1 MIMMNCSSIF
11 TMNKK
16 KESTT
21 DRLEEILEQ
30 SGADKLTEYLTQE
43 KVYSA
48 DREDLFGEYVKSVI
62 REKGFKQKDVFL
74 RAGIDEKS
82 GYKYLSGEKHT
93 SNRDLII
100 RICLAAH
107 MTLKESER
115 ALKLYGLSPLYAR
128 LERDAV
134 FIIAFNRRIYD
145 IDEVNEILESHG
157 LEALYEPKMQD
168 GN

>member
-1 MIMMNCSSIF
+1 MNR
-11 TMNKK
+11 K
-16 KESTT
+16 KETTT

-30 SGADKLTEYLTQE
+30 SGADRLSEYLSQE
-43 KVYSA
+43 KVFSSSSN
-48 DREDLFGEYVKSVI
+48 ELFGEYVKSLL

-74 RAGIDEKS
+74 RAGIDEKT
-82 GYKYLSGEKHT
+82 GYKYLSGDKHT

-115 ALKLYGLSPLYAR
+115 ALKLYGMSPLYAR

-157 LEALYEPKMQD
+157 LEVLYQPKMQD
-168 GN
+168 NGGFGRN

>member
-1 MIMMNCSSIF
+1 MNR
-11 TMNKK
+11 K
-16 KESTT
+16 KETTT

-30 SGADKLTEYLTQE
+30 SGADRLSEYLSQE
-43 KVYSA
+43 KVFSSSGN
-48 DREDLFGEYVKSVI
+48 DLFGEYVKSLL

-74 RAGIDEKS
+74 RAGIDEKT
-82 GYKYLSGEKHT
+82 GYKYLSGDKHT

-115 ALKLYGLSPLYAR
+115 ALKLYGMSPLYAR

-145 IDEVNEILESHG
+145 IDEVNEVLESHG
-157 LEALYEPKMQD
+157 FELLYEPRMQEID
-168 GN
+168 